1 MTDTEISS
9 PEPDTALDPV
19 QGLAAVQARLTAAL
33 ERAGRPANAAELI
46 AVTKTHSTDR
56 IRPLLQAGH
65 RVFGENRVQEAQAKF
80 PDLRAEYPDLK
91 LHLIGP
97 LQSNKTAQAIDL
109 FDVIESLDRPKL
121 AQALAYER
129 DAGRALPKLLV
140 QVNTGEEPQKAGI
153 FPSALPD
160 FLTLCRD
167 LGLSVSGLMCIP
179 PVDDA
184 PGPHFVFLKRL
195 ADQAGLAELSCGMSG
210 DFETAARLGAT
221 QVRVGSAIFGAR

>member
-1 MTDTEISS
+1 MTDTDISL
-9 PEPDTALDPV
+9 PDPDTALDPV
-19 QGLAAVQARLTAAL
+19 QGLAQVKTRLAAAL
-33 ERAGRPANAAELI
+33 KRAGRAGDAAQLI
-46 AVTKTHSTDR
+46 AVTKTHGIER

-65 RVFGENRVQEAQAKF
+65 RLFGENRVQETLVKF
-80 PDLRAEYPDLK
+80 PDLRADYPDLK

-121 AQALAYER
+121 AQALASER
-129 DAGRALPKLLV
+129 DGGKRLPKLLV

-153 FPSALPD
+153 VPSALPE
-160 FLTLCRD
+160 FLALCRD
-167 LGLSVSGLMCIP
+167 LGLEISGLMCIP
-179 PVDDA
+179 PVDEP

-210 DFETAARLGAT
+210 DFETAASLGAT

>member
-9 PEPDTALDPV
+9 AEPDIEFDPV
-19 QGLAAVQARLTAAL
+19 QGLAAVTKRLTSAL
-33 ERAGRPANAAELI
+33 KRAGRTSDAAKLI
-46 AVTKTHSTDR
+46 AVTKTHGVER

-65 RVFGENRVQEAQAKF
+65 RLFGENRVQEAQAKF
-80 PDLRAEYPDLK
+80 PELRAEYPELK
-91 LHLIGP
+91 VHLIGP

-121 AQALAYER
+121 AQALAQER

-153 FPSALPD
+153 IPSALPE
-160 FLTLCRD
+160 FLALCRD
-167 LGLSVSGLMCIP
+167 LGLSISGLMCIP
-179 PVDDA
+179 PVDEA

-195 ADQAGLAELSCGMSG
+195 ADQAGLSELSFGMSG
-210 DFETAARLGAT
+210 DFETAASLGAT